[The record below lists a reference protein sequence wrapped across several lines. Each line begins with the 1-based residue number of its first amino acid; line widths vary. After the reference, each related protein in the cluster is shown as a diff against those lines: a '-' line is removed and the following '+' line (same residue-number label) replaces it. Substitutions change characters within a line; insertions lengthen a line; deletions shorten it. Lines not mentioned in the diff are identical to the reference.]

1 MTEDTEE
8 TKKTQETRP
17 VPGTVVLSR
26 RRMMGSAA
34 TGAVAGVAAGLLSGA
49 VLANG
54 AKAPDTP
61 KRIGARRFEGKVV
74 LVTGGTSGIGRAA
87 VKAFASEGGR
97 VGFCGR
103 REALG
108 QQLVEE
114 VRASGGDALYVR
126 TDVLK
131 EDEVKVF
138 VDSVV
143 QRYGRLDVAF
153 NNAGMSVEK
162 PLHEF
167 SVAEWDQLNNTNV
180 RGVFLAMKYE
190 VPQLIASGGGVIL
203 VTSSVAALGS
213 NAGRSVYSASKSAL
227 LGLVKGAAL
236 DYAGQNIRINALLPG
251 TINTDLV
258 RQLGGMMNAPD
269 AVWAIGAKQWAK
281 ANVPGLER
289 MGTPAEVASFALALA
304 SDEFPYMT
312 GAQMV
317 IDGGLTAQA

>member
-1 MTEDTEE
+1 MTQANEE
-8 TKKTQETRP
+8 ITPTNKD
-17 VPGTVVLSR
+17 TVVLSR
-26 RRMMGSAA
+26 RRMISTAA
-34 TGAVAGVAAGLLSGA
+34 IGTAVGVAAGLAGGA
-49 VLANG
+49 VLATE
-54 AKAPDTP
+54 ARAPEAP

-103 REALG
+103 REQLG
-108 QQLVEE
+108 RQVVEE
-114 VRASGGDALYVR
+114 VKTAGGDAFYVR
-126 TDVLK
+126 ADVLK
-131 EDEVKVF
+131 EDEVKAF

-143 QRYGRLDVAF
+143 KHYGRLDVAF
-153 NNAGMSVEK
+153 NNAGMSIEK

-167 SVAEWDQLNNTNV
+167 SSAEWDQVNNTNV
-180 RGVFLAMKYE
+180 RGVFLSMKYE
-190 VPQLIASGGGVIL
+190 LPYLMAGGGGVIL
-203 VTSSVAALGS
+203 VTSSIAALGS
-213 NAGRSVYSASKSAL
+213 NAKRAAYSASKSAL

-251 TINTDLV
+251 TINTDFV
-258 RQLGGMMNAPD
+258 RQLGGMMDAPD

-281 ANVPGLER
+281 SNVPGLAR
-289 MGTPAEVASFALALA
+289 MGTPEEVANFALALA

-317 IDGGLTAQA
+317 IDGGKTAQG

>member
-1 MTEDTEE
+1 MTADTR
-8 TKKTQETRP
+8 KTPSTQD
-17 VPGTVVLSR
+17 TVVLSR
-26 RRMMGSAA
+26 RRMIGSAA
-34 TGAVAGVAAGLLSGA
+34 TGAAVGVAAGLLSGA
-49 VLANG
+49 VLATE
-54 AKAPDTP
+54 AKPPEAPR
-61 KRIGARRFEGKVV
+61 RIGARRFEGKVV

-97 VGFCGR
+97 VAFCGR
-103 REALG
+103 REQLG
-108 QQLVEE
+108 QQVVDE
-114 VRASGGDALYVR
+114 VKAAGGDAFYVR
-126 TDVLK
+126 ADVLN
-131 EDEVKVF
+131 EDEVKAF
-138 VDSVV
+138 VESVV
-143 QRYGRLDVAF
+143 EHYGRLDVAF
-153 NNAGMSVEK
+153 NNAGMSIEK
-162 PLHEF
+162 PLHAF
-167 SVAEWDQLNNTNV
+167 SAAEWDQVNHTNV

-190 VPQLIASGGGVIL
+190 LPELIASGGGVIL

-269 AVWAIGAKQWAK
+269 SVWAIGAKQWARS
-281 ANVPGLER
+281 NVPGLER
-289 MGTPAEVASFALALA
+289 MGTPDEVANFALALA

-317 IDGGLTAQA
+317 IDGGMTAQG

>member
-1 MTEDTEE
+1 MTQAN
-8 TKKTQETRP
+8 QEMTTTNKD
-17 VPGTVVLSR
+17 TVVLSR
-26 RRMMGSAA
+26 RRMMSTAA
-34 TGAVAGVAAGLLSGA
+34 IGTAVGVAAGLAGGA
-49 VLANG
+49 VLATE
-54 AKAPDTP
+54 AKAPEAP

-103 REALG
+103 REQLG
-108 QQLVEE
+108 RE
-114 VRASGGDALYVR
+114 VVAEVKAAGGDAFYVR
-126 TDVLK
+126 ADVLK
-131 EDEVKVF
+131 EDEVKAF

-143 QRYGRLDVAF
+143 KRYGRLDVAF
-153 NNAGMSVEK
+153 NNAGMSIEK

-167 SVAEWDQLNNTNV
+167 SSAEWDLVNNTNV

-190 VPQLIASGGGVIL
+190 LPYLIAGGGGVIL
-203 VTSSVAALGS
+203 VTSSIAALGS
-213 NAGRSVYSASKSAL
+213 NAKRAAYSASKSAL

-251 TINTDLV
+251 TINTDFV
-258 RQLGGMMNAPD
+258 RQLGGMMDAPD

-281 ANVPGLER
+281 SNVPGLAR
-289 MGTPAEVASFALALA
+289 MGTPEEVASFALALA

-317 IDGGLTAQA
+317 IDGGKRAQG